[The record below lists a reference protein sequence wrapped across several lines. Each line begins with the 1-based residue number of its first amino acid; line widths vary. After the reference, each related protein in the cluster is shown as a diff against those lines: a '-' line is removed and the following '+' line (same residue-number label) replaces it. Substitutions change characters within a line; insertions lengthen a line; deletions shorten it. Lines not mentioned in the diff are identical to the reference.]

1 MSDNLAVI
9 QSAQTVSELQAIRKE
24 VVATIVDFKELVKVT
39 DQLNNGFRSGS
50 TREIAAAL
58 KNGTGVA
65 KAYNDEN
72 EKSVNINKKI
82 ITVEEEVNRVR
93 KAGNGTL
100 SETERLTQRI
110 AQAKTTE
117 GKSVAA
123 LKVELQQLNKENKQQ
138 AELQVKEEGRLNA
151 AISLY
156 NKVELKLRTLQTR
169 YNELA
174 TRKQLGLKLSESEE
188 KTLNNL
194 TGKIQKYDAVLMS
207 VDASAG
213 KYQRN
218 VGNYKS
224 GFNALGNSVNQITR
238 EMPAFANSI
247 QTGFMAISNNL
258 PIFFDAI
265 SEIKKQNAVLR
276 AEGKATKSVIS
287 QLGATI
293 FSWGTALSI
302 GVTLLTIYG
311 KDIVLWAGK
320 IIKGKEA
327 INGLKQAMDDLNA
340 SKSEANKQASTEI
353 VNVDIMIAKLKDEKT
368 ARKDRLSVAMDLQNM
383 YPQIFGNMTTEQML
397 VADLTDKYKL
407 LKDAIIASAMA
418 EAVKNKIAE
427 HAAKALDEE
436 QKSLDEIGQTK
447 IRIAKAEQGKGGG
460 ISISGGTGGIGT
472 GGRMETS
479 DEVIRRE
486 KATLEE
492 QIKARANRLKE
503 DQIYYDKLTNM
514 VVSYQKKG
522 AVAKG
527 TPSNTVLALEEESA
541 RLEKALKRTKT
552 GTKEFARI
560 KAERD
565 KVNAQIEAL
574 TAKPKKT
581 KEYTGSKLTGVQKD
595 ALDTLIANRDDKL
608 TKLKQQRLDGEI
620 DERKYWENYKV
631 IIKEHGK
638 SVNDLLNGYNA
649 KASKISAD
657 ARRKVVDE
665 TEKSNKEIF
674 ELDKRDYDARLKLAE
689 QDLQNRLKLD
699 ADNPYLNEVGKI
711 NAQNDTYQ
719 KLIDLNN
726 DYYKDLIDSAIA
738 NAQEVVSIEA
748 ERDAKI
754 NDLYNQ
760 RIQNSSKLSEA
771 IKQDSDYLN
780 EVAKVTADI
789 SFEDQKR
796 LIINSKKLTEDQKS
810 FALSQLEKQ
819 NAIDINSLEIERLK
833 TQRNQLI
840 AQMAI
845 AELYGNLVNSKDLD
859 TLEKLNGDISKLE
872 NANIQGKIDIDKAG
886 IGEMLRQAAPAIDTI
901 KASLSELGLPNL
913 ANQFEDTFKKIKQG
927 AFSWKDAML
936 LAATTI
942 GDALTSL
949 ADRQKQ
955 IQISALDEQLKRSQ
969 ANSQLELDLIQSRL
983 DAVNAAGVATQEQ
996 YAQRAALEDEARV
1009 IQEQQL
1015 EREKMIAIEKAKAE
1029 QRADAQKALINGAVG
1044 ATQTIAQMGWVA
1056 GWPFALASLAFGVLQ
1071 SGLIMARNPVPQY
1084 YTGTENAK
1092 AGLAWTQERGR
1103 EVITDKSGNIKS
1115 FGSDNGPQLTMME
1128 AGDKVLNADRTKK
1141 FLSEFYDSPI
1151 GTDDIY
1157 QRTMKKQ
1164 MLPPVMNF
1172 NNKVDAKEIGNE
1184 VTKGVERVMA
1194 KYSTAS
1200 VYEVDGFVYKERPGK
1215 YPEVVGKS
1223 KKQSINVKI
1232 SKNGRD

>member
-24 VVATIVDFKELVKVT
+24 VIATIVDFKELVKVT

-138 AELQVKEEGRLNA
+138 AELQVKEEARLNA

-156 NKVELKLRTLQTR
+156 NKVEFKLNTLRTR

-174 TRKQLGLKLSESEE
+174 IRKQLGLKLSDNEE
-188 KTLNNL
+188 KSLNNL
-194 TGKIQKYDAVLMS
+194 TKKIEKYDTVLKN

-224 GFNALGNSVNQITR
+224 GFNALGNSINQLTR
-238 EMPAFANSI
+238 EMPAFSVSMN
-247 QTGFMAISNNL
+247 TGFLAISNNL
-258 PIFFDAI
+258 PILFDAI
-265 SEIKKQNAVLR
+265 SQVRAQNKKLK
-276 AEGKATKSVIS
+276 AEGKETQSLFKQLTMAIVSWQTAMSVGI
-287 QLGATI
+287 TI
-293 FSWGTALSI
+293 
-302 GVTLLTIYG
+302 LTVYG
-311 KDIVLWAGK
+311 KDIFEYLTK
-320 IIKGKEA
+320 LISIKKALNEVTAAQEA
-327 INGLKQAMDDLNA
+327 YNKVVENGDY
-340 SKSEANKQASTEI
+340 
-353 VNVDIMIAKLKDEKT
+353 
-368 ARKDRLSVAMDLQNM
+368 RKVVEDV
-383 YPQIFGNMTTEQML
+383 
-397 VADLTDKYKL
+397 
-407 LKDAIIASAMA
+407 SAMTKNVSLAKQGFLDKKRVLKEYNETLGTVMGTATNFNQMEDILVKKTPAYLEAMKLRSAATYLLNQSA
-418 EAVKNKIAE
+418 EDTA
-427 HAAKALDEE
+427 
-436 QKSLDEIGQTK
+436 
-447 IRIAKAEQGKGGG
+447 
-460 ISISGGTGGIGT
+460 
-472 GGRMETS
+472 
-479 DEVIRRE
+479 
-486 KATLEE
+486 KATLLKY
-492 QIKARANRLKE
+492 QSDDKFFGVFDKARNWVSNLKITSEEDRKTMQATLKKNANEARKE
-503 DQIYYDKLTNM
+503 QEKTLNESMAVNRKAYDDIMGQFATLGKKAGLNLTNLIFG
-514 VVSYQKKG
+514 VDKDKDKK
-522 AVAKG
+522 
-527 TPSNTVLALEEESA
+527 
-541 RLEKALKRTKT
+541 
-552 GTKEFARI
+552 
-560 KAERD
+560 
-565 KVNAQIEAL
+565 
-574 TAKPKKT
+574 
-581 KEYTGSKLTGVQKD
+581 YTGSKLTGEQKD
-595 ALDTLIANRDDKL
+595 ALDTLIANRDNAL
-608 TKLKQQRLDGEI
+608 ATLKKQRLDNLI
-620 DERKYWENYKV
+620 DEEKYWKDYEKIYNKYSDGV
-631 IIKEHGK
+631 Q
-638 SVNDLLNGYNA
+638 DLLKGYNA
-649 KASKISAD
+649 KANRVSAE
-657 ARRKVVDE
+657 AYKRGIE
-665 TEKSNKEIF
+665 ELAKSRTEIF
-674 ELDKRDYDARLKLAE
+674 NVEKRNYDARFKLAE
-689 QDLQNRLKLD
+689 QDLQNRIKLD
-699 ADNPYLNEVGKI
+699 TDNPYLNEVGRI
-711 NAQNDTYQ
+711 SAQNNTYQ

-726 DYYKDLIDSAIA
+726 DYYKQLIDSAIK
-738 NAQEVVSIEA
+738 NGQEVISIEA

-754 NDLYNQ
+754 NDLLNQ
-760 RIQNSSKLSEA
+760 RIQNSNKLPEA
-771 IKQDSDYLN
+771 LKKDADYLN
-780 EVAKVTADI
+780 EIAKVTADI

-819 NAIDINSLEIERLK
+819 NVIDINNLEVERLK

-845 AELYGNLVNSKDLD
+845 AELYGNFVNPKDLD

-886 IGEMLRQAAPAIDTI
+886 ISEMLKQAAPAIDSI
-901 KASLSELGLPNL
+901 KSSLSELGLPNL
-913 ANQFEDTFKKIKQG
+913 ANQFEDTFAKIKKG

-969 ANSQLELDLIQSRL
+969 ANTELELSLIQSRL
-983 DAVNAAGVATQEQ
+983 DAINNEGVVTQEQ

-1009 IQEQQL
+1009 IKEQQL
-1015 EREKMIAIEKAKAE
+1015 EREKMIAMEKAKAE
-1029 QRADAQKALINGAVG
+1029 QRADSQKALINGAVG

-1084 YTGTENAK
+1084 YVGTENAK

-1103 EVITDKSGNIKS
+1103 EVITDKNGNIKS

-1128 AGDKVLNADRTKK
+1128 TGDKVLNADRTKK

-1157 QRTMKKQ
+1157 QRAMKKQ
-1164 MLPPVMNF
+1164 MLAPIMNF

-1200 VYEVDGFVYKERPGK
+1200 VYEVDGIVYKERPGK
-1215 YPEVVGKS
+1215 YPEAVGKA

>member
-9 QSAQTVSELQAIRKE
+9 QSEQTISELQAIRKE
-24 VVATIVDFKELVKVT
+24 VIATIVDFKELVKVT

-138 AELQVKEEGRLNA
+138 AELQVKEEARLNA

-156 NKVELKLRTLQTR
+156 NKVELKLNTLRTR

-174 TRKQLGLKLSESEE
+174 IRKQLGLKLSDNEE
-188 KTLNNL
+188 KSLNNL
-194 TGKIQKYDAVLMS
+194 TAKIAKYDSALKA
-207 VDASAG
+207 VDATAG
-213 KYQRN
+213 IHQRN
-218 VGNYKS
+218 VGNYPKQ
-224 GFNALGNSVNQITR
+224 FNALNNSINQLTR
-238 EMPAFANSI
+238 EMPAFSVSMN
-247 QTGFMAISNNL
+247 TGFLAISNNL
-258 PIFFDAI
+258 PILFDAI
-265 SEIKKQNAVLR
+265 SQVRAQNKLLR
-276 AEGKATKSVIS
+276 AEGKETQSLFKQLAMAIVSWQTAMSVGI
-287 QLGATI
+287 TI
-293 FSWGTALSI
+293 
-302 GVTLLTIYG
+302 LTVYG
-311 KDIVLWAGK
+311 KDIFEYLTKLISVKKALNEVTAAQ
-320 IIKGKEA
+320 EA
-327 INGLKQAMDDLNA
+327 YNKVVENGDY
-340 SKSEANKQASTEI
+340 
-353 VNVDIMIAKLKDEKT
+353 
-368 ARKDRLSVAMDLQNM
+368 RKVVEDV
-383 YPQIFGNMTTEQML
+383 
-397 VADLTDKYKL
+397 
-407 LKDAIIASAMA
+407 SAMTKNVSLAKQGFLDKKRVLKEYNETLGTVMGTATNFNHMEDILVKKTPAYLEAMKLRSAATYLLNQSA
-418 EAVKNKIAE
+418 EDTA
-427 HAAKALDEE
+427 
-436 QKSLDEIGQTK
+436 
-447 IRIAKAEQGKGGG
+447 
-460 ISISGGTGGIGT
+460 
-472 GGRMETS
+472 
-479 DEVIRRE
+479 
-486 KATLEE
+486 KATLLKY
-492 QIKARANRLKE
+492 QSDDKFFGVFDKARNWVSNLKITSEEDRKTMQATLKKNANEARKEQEKTLNESMAANRKA
-503 DQIYYDKLTNM
+503 YDDIMGQFATLGKKAGLNLTNLIFG
-514 VVSYQKKG
+514 VDKDKDKK
-522 AVAKG
+522 
-527 TPSNTVLALEEESA
+527 
-541 RLEKALKRTKT
+541 
-552 GTKEFARI
+552 
-560 KAERD
+560 
-565 KVNAQIEAL
+565 
-574 TAKPKKT
+574 
-581 KEYTGSKLTGVQKD
+581 YTGSKLTGEQKD
-595 ALDTLIANRDDKL
+595 ALDTLIANRDNAL
-608 TKLKQQRLDGEI
+608 ATLKKQRLDNLI
-620 DERKYWENYKV
+620 DEEKYWKDYEKIYNKYSDGV
-631 IIKEHGK
+631 Q
-638 SVNDLLNGYNA
+638 DLLKGYNA
-649 KASKISAD
+649 KANRVSAE
-657 ARRKVVDE
+657 AYKRGIE
-665 TEKSNKEIF
+665 ELAKSRTEIF
-674 ELDKRDYDARLKLAE
+674 NVEKRNYDARFKLAE
-689 QDLQNRLKLD
+689 QDLQNRIKLD
-699 ADNPYLNEVGKI
+699 TDNPYLNEVGRI
-711 NAQNDTYQ
+711 SAQNDTYQ

-726 DYYKDLIDSAIA
+726 DYYKQLIDSAIK
-738 NAQEVVSIEA
+738 NGQEVISIEA

-760 RIQNSSKLSEA
+760 RIQNSNKLPEA
-771 IKQDSDYLN
+771 LKKDSDYLN
-780 EVAKVTADI
+780 EIAKVTADI

-796 LIINSKKLTEDQKS
+796 FIINSKKLTEDQKS

-819 NAIDINSLEIERLK
+819 NAIDINNLEIERLK

-845 AELYGNLVNSKDLD
+845 AELYGNFVNPKDID

-886 IGEMLRQAAPAIDTI
+886 ISEMLKQAAPAIDSI
-901 KASLSELGLPNL
+901 KSSLSELGLPNL
-913 ANQFEDTFKKIKQG
+913 ANQFEDTFTKIKKG

-1157 QRTMKKQ
+1157 QRAMRKQ
-1164 MLPPVMNF
+1164 MIAPIMNF
-1172 NNKVDAKEIGNE
+1172 NNKINADEIADKVGQKFDK
-1184 VTKGVERVMA
+1184 TMA

-1200 VYEVDGFVYKERPGK
+1200 VYEIDGFTYRERPGK

>member
-9 QSAQTVSELQAIRKE
+9 QSEQTVSELQAIRKE

-72 EKSVNINKKI
+72 EKSVNIGKKI
-82 ITVEEEVNRVR
+82 IIVEEEVNRVR
-93 KAGNGTL
+93 KSGNNTL
-100 SETERLTQRI
+100 TETEKWTQKV
-110 AQAKTTE
+110 AKARSDE
-117 GKSVAA
+117 GKSVAE
-123 LKVELQQLNKENKQQ
+123 LKVEYQQLNKENKQQ

-156 NKVELKLRTLQTR
+156 NKVELKLNTLRTR

-174 TRKQLGLKLSESEE
+174 IRKQLGLKLSDSEE
-188 KTLNNL
+188 KSLNNL
-194 TGKIQKYDAVLMS
+194 TAKIAKYDSALKA
-207 VDASAG
+207 VDATAG
-213 KYQRN
+213 KHQRN
-218 VGNYKS
+218 VGNYPKQ
-224 GFNALGNSVNQITR
+224 FNALNNSINQLTR
-238 EMPAFANSI
+238 EMPAFSVSMN
-247 QTGFMAISNNL
+247 TGFLAISNNL
-258 PIFFDAI
+258 PILFDAI
-265 SEIKKQNAVLR
+265 SQVRAQNKLLR
-276 AEGKATKSVIS
+276 AEGKETQSLFKQLAMAIVSWQTAMSVGI
-287 QLGATI
+287 TI
-293 FSWGTALSI
+293 
-302 GVTLLTIYG
+302 LTVYG
-311 KDIVLWAGK
+311 KDIFEYLTKLISVKKALNEVTAAQ
-320 IIKGKEA
+320 EA
-327 INGLKQAMDDLNA
+327 YNKVVENGDY
-340 SKSEANKQASTEI
+340 
-353 VNVDIMIAKLKDEKT
+353 
-368 ARKDRLSVAMDLQNM
+368 RKVVEDV
-383 YPQIFGNMTTEQML
+383 
-397 VADLTDKYKL
+397 
-407 LKDAIIASAMA
+407 SAMTKNVSLAKQGFLDKKRVLKEYNETLGTVMGTATNFNQMEDILVKKTPAYLEAMKLRSAATYLLNQSA
-418 EAVKNKIAE
+418 EDTA
-427 HAAKALDEE
+427 
-436 QKSLDEIGQTK
+436 
-447 IRIAKAEQGKGGG
+447 
-460 ISISGGTGGIGT
+460 
-472 GGRMETS
+472 
-479 DEVIRRE
+479 
-486 KATLEE
+486 KATLLKY
-492 QIKARANRLKE
+492 QSDDKFFGVFDKARNWVSNLKITSEEDRKTMQATLKKNANEARKEQEKTLNESMAANRKA
-503 DQIYYDKLTNM
+503 YDDIMGQFATLGKKAGLNLTNLIFG
-514 VVSYQKKG
+514 VDKDKDKK
-522 AVAKG
+522 
-527 TPSNTVLALEEESA
+527 
-541 RLEKALKRTKT
+541 
-552 GTKEFARI
+552 
-560 KAERD
+560 
-565 KVNAQIEAL
+565 
-574 TAKPKKT
+574 
-581 KEYTGSKLTGVQKD
+581 YTGSKLTGEQKD
-595 ALDTLIANRDDKL
+595 ALDTLIANRDNAL
-608 TKLKQQRLDGEI
+608 ATLKKQRLDNLI
-620 DERKYWENYKV
+620 DEEKYWKDYEKIYNKYSDGV
-631 IIKEHGK
+631 Q
-638 SVNDLLNGYNA
+638 DLLKGYNSKANRVSAEAYKRGIEELA
-649 KASKISAD
+649 KS
-657 ARRKVVDE
+657 R
-665 TEKSNKEIF
+665 TEIF
-674 ELDKRDYDARLKLAE
+674 NVEKRNYDARFKLAE
-689 QDLQNRLKLD
+689 QDLQNRIKLD
-699 ADNPYLNEVGKI
+699 TDNPYLNEAGRI
-711 NAQNDTYQ
+711 YAQNDTYQ

-726 DYYKDLIDSAIA
+726 DYYKQLIDSAIK
-738 NAQEVVSIEA
+738 NGQEVISIEA

-760 RIQNSSKLSEA
+760 RIQNSNKLPEA
-771 IKQDSDYLN
+771 LKKDSDYLN
-780 EVAKVTADI
+780 EIAKVTADI
-789 SFEDQKR
+789 SFEDQKK

-819 NAIDINSLEIERLK
+819 NAIDINNLEIERLK

-845 AELYGNLVNSKDLD
+845 AELYGNFVNPKDLD
-859 TLEKLNGDISKLE
+859 TLEKINGDISKLE

-886 IGEMLRQAAPAIDTI
+886 ISEMLKQAAPAIDTI
-901 KASLSELGLPNL
+901 KSSLSELGLPNL
-913 ANQFEDTFKKIKQG
+913 ANQFEDTFTKIKNG

-1103 EVITDKSGNIKS
+1103 EVITDKNGNIKS

-1157 QRTMKKQ
+1157 QRTMRKQ
-1164 MLPPVMNF
+1164 MLAPIMNF
-1172 NNKVDAKEIGNE
+1172 NNKINADEIADKVGQKFDK
-1184 VTKGVERVMA
+1184 TMA